1 MEQPSKISS
10 EIIKSDT
17 LWDVV
22 VVGSGLGGIAL
33 SILLSR
39 LGYRI
44 LIIERNAI
52 GHFRVGESLDWEA
65 PIFLKRLGLPIEKLV
80 TEGKATYKHGA
91 IASSVSQPGIEARF
105 GFSLLFKILM
115 GMVGRGKPSIHANR
129 ELIDVDLINMA
140 LSAGTTVVTGKA
152 TKIATEND
160 RVTSVTLADG
170 RQFTGKFYLD
180 ATGQASLFRRAFGI
194 GQTTIGA
201 KKVNIRARF
210 PHAYDGTGT
219 RIRTDDTMNDPAW
232 IWDIHISQ
240 DVTDIGIVVTERDFA
255 SLRKQFSS
263 LAEIFLH
270 LTQKHEGL
278 HWLAPLITKE
288 TEFWT
293 CTFQD
298 MVSHKSN
305 GENWIAIGEAAFLVD
320 ALLSSGF
327 TASLRT
333 GFSASNIIKDALAK
347 NSPALCP
354 KKRLI
359 YHEKASM
366 QIRTVN
372 QLLEVLW
379 YQGRLRHY
387 YSFMLNVAS
396 ILTINFNLNHFH
408 TRYIPSTIFG
418 LKMLKLFH
426 KTIDAFVPRY
436 NNLLTKIAIWLGK
449 TNRNIVSLPITHIK
463 QTI

>member
-1 MEQPSKISS
+1 MEQTSKIANK
-10 EIIKSDT
+10 INNTDC
-17 LWDVV
+17 DVL
-22 VVGSGLGGIAL
+22 VVGSGIGGIAL
-33 SILLSR
+33 SILLAR
-39 LGYRI
+39 LGYNI
-44 LIIERNAI
+44 LIIERNPA
-52 GHFRVGESLDWEA
+52 GCFRVGESLDWEA
-65 PIFLKRLGLPIEKLV
+65 PVFLRKLGLPIEKLV
-80 TEGKATYKHGA
+80 AEEKATFKHGA
-91 IASSVSQPGIEARF
+91 IASSVSQPGIEAQF
-105 GFSLLFKILM
+105 GFSLLFRILM

-129 ELIDVDLINMA
+129 ELVDTDLINMA
-140 LSAGTTVVTGKA
+140 LSAGAKLITGKA

-180 ATGQASLFRRAFGI
+180 ATGQASLFRKAFSI

-210 PHAYDGTGT
+210 PHTYDNTGT
-219 RIRTDDTMNDPAW
+219 KILTDDTMNDSAW
-232 IWDIHISQ
+232 IWDIHVSKDI
-240 DVTDIGIVVTERDFA
+240 TDIGIVVTERDFA
-255 SLRKQFSS
+255 CLRKEFSFLS
-263 LAEIFLH
+263 DIFLH
-270 LTQKHEGL
+270 LTQKHEKL
-278 HWLAPLITKE
+278 HWLAPLITKD

-333 GFSASNIIKDALAK
+333 GFFASNIIKDALTK
-347 NSPALCP
+347 NSPVLCP

-366 QIRTVN
+366 QIRTIN

-379 YQGRLRHY
+379 YQGKLRHY
-387 YSFMLNVAS
+387 YSLMLNVAS
-396 ILTINFNLNHFH
+396 ILTINFNLNHLH

-436 NNLLTKIAIWLGK
+436 NDLLTKIAIWLGK
-449 TNRNIVSLPITHIK
+449 TNPHIVSLPATQIK
-463 QTI
+463 QTT